1 MLSPQLVSARTSPH
15 HRLMSDFDYIL
26 VGGGLQNGLITLAL
40 RAYQPGA
47 RIALI
52 ERDGALGGN
61 HTWCFHGSHVDAG
74 ARTWLEPLVVNRWPG
89 YRILFPEGEHR
100 LEECYS
106 RISSK
111 RLHAV
116 VSEAIEGHGEST
128 LLLGTAV
135 ADVGADW
142 VHLGSGG
149 TVRAMAVIDG
159 RGAVPLQPNA
169 PSGYQKFLGL
179 EVELEAPHGLDVPII
194 MDATVEQVDGYRFI
208 YVLPLDDRTVLIE
221 DTYFHDSPVL
231 SAKDARQRIHAYA
244 ATRGWSISTMRREE
258 SGVLPMPW
266 AEAHRPDRSGALA
279 AGYRGGWFH
288 PGTGYSLPVAVRLA
302 TFVAKRPPDALFGP
316 DLDAFQRQHRAQA
329 RFARFLN
336 RLMFRWYPPGA
347 RRAIFE
353 RFYRLPQDTIERFYA
368 LRLRP
373 IDRLRLLSGRP
384 PRGLS
389 VRHRLAAGVG
399 R

>member
-1 MLSPQLVSARTSPH
+1 MP
-15 HRLMSDFDYIL
+15 DFDYIL
-26 VGGGLQNGLITLAL
+26 VGGGLQNGLIALAL
-40 RAYQPGA
+40 RAHQPGA

-61 HTWCFHGSHVDAG
+61 HTWCFHGSHVDIG
-74 ARTWLEPLVVNRWPG
+74 ARSWLEPLVVHRWPG
-89 YRILFPEGEHR
+89 YRILFPEAEHR
-100 LEECYS
+100 LEESYS
-106 RISSK
+106 CISSK
-111 RLHAV
+111 RFHEV
-116 VSEAIEGHGEST
+116 VSEAIEAHGDST
-128 LLLGTAV
+128 LLLDTDV
-135 ADVGADW
+135 AGVEAGCVRLA
-142 VHLGSGG
+142 SGG

-159 RGAVPLQPNA
+159 RGAVPLQPDA
-169 PSGYQKFLGL
+169 PFGYQKFLGL

-208 YVLPLDDRTVLIE
+208 YVLPLDDLTVLIE
-221 DTYFHDSPVL
+221 ETYFHDSPEL
-231 SAKDARQRIHAYA
+231 PAKDARQRIHAYA
-244 ATRGWSISTMRREE
+244 ATHGWSISTMRREE
-258 SGVLPMPW
+258 HGVLPMPW
-266 AEAHRPDRSGALA
+266 AETPRPDPSGALV

-288 PGTGYSLPVAVRLA
+288 PGTGYSLPVAARLA
-302 TFVAKRPPDALFGP
+302 TFVAKRPADALFGP
-316 DLDAFQRQHRAQA
+316 DLDAFEREHRAQA

-373 IDRLRLLSGRP
+373 IDRLRLLVGRP